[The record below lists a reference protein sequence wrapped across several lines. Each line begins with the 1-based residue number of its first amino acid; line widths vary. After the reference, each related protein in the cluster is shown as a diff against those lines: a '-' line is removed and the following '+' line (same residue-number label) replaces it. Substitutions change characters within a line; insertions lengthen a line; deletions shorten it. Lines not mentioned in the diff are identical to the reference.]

1 MCERPD
7 LADNASPRPFYA
19 RVLAGNS
26 KLVGHWLLLGQAD
39 PDRLAMILADTARI
53 AKLGEPEST
62 PDGATLTHW
71 SGDATPPRWAAR
83 TSLFLLVQ
91 MPGKPRPRD
100 DDEACAWAYCWL
112 HNRQFEAFETARDS
126 LPAHLRE
133 CLAAPLVEA
142 WQDYRGQRLV

>member
-1 MCERPD
+1 MPD
-7 LADNASPRPFYA
+7 NTSPRTFYA

-26 KLVGHWLLLGQAD
+26 KLVGHWLMLGQAD

-53 AKLGEPEST
+53 AKLGEPQTT
-62 PDGATLTHW
+62 PNGATLTHW
-71 SGDATPPRWAAR
+71 SGDATPPRWAAK

-91 MPGKPRPRD
+91 MPGKPLPRD

-112 HNRQFEAFETARDS
+112 HNREFDTFETARDS

-133 CLAAPLVEA
+133 PLSLPLAEA
-142 WQDYRGQRLV
+142 WQDYRGLRLV